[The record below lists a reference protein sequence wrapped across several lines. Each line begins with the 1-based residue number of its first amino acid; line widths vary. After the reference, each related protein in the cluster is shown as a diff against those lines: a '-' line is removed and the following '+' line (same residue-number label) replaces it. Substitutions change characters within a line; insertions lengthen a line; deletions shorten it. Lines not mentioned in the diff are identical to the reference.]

1 MTRYYPLMLK
11 LEGAACVVVGGGA
24 VAQRKVS
31 GLLESG
37 AAVTVISPAVTER
50 LELMATREELVLLRR
65 AYRAGDLQGA
75 RLAFAATDDPGINRL
90 VASEAERLGI
100 PVNVADDPASGSFVT
115 PATVRRGDLVLSVTA
130 SGASPMLASRIRQE
144 LEARYG
150 PEYERMTPWLRELRR
165 RVQQEGQPA
174 DVRRRMLERALEL
187 PEAWWQPD
195 QSEESWAH
203 LLDKLRLT

>member
-37 AAVTVISPAVTER
+37 SAVTVISPAVTER
-50 LELMATREELVLLRR
+50 LELMATRGELVLHRR

-75 RLAFAATDDPGINRL
+75 RLVFAATDDPGINRQ
-90 VASEAERLGI
+90 VASEADRLSI
-100 PVNVADDPASGSFVT
+100 PVNVADDPESGSFVT

-150 PEYERMTPWLRELRR
+150 PEYERLTAWLRELRR
-165 RVQQEGQPA
+165 RVQQQGQPA

-187 PEAWWQPD
+187 PEAWWQPE
-195 QSEESWAH
+195 QSEESWAQ
-203 LLDKLRLT
+203 LLDQLRLT